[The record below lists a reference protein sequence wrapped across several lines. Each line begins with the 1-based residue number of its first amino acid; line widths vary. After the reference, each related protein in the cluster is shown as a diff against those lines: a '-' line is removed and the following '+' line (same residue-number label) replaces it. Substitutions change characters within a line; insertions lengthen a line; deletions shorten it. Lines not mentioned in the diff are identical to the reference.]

1 MELKDVNTWDE
12 YEEYVKS
19 QGPEWAAVVDKCTRI
34 AHATCVAIDAL
45 KEIHMG
51 MCIYDLDEMPEDT
64 EGEIEEEE
72 AEEPEHVLTA
82 V

>member
-1 MELKDVNTWDE
+1 MRYEDVRTWED
-12 YEEYVKS
+12 YKQYVRE
-19 QGPEWAAVVDKCTRI
+19 QGPEEAAEIDKCERI

-72 AEEPEHVLTA
+72 PEEPVQELTA

>member
-1 MELKDVNTWDE
+1 MELKDVITWDD
-12 YEEYVKS
+12 YKQYVRE
-19 QGPEWAAVVDKCTRI
+19 QGPEDAAIVDKCERI
-34 AHATCVAIDAL
+34 AHATCAAMDAL

-64 EGEIEEEE
+64 EAEIEDEE
-72 AEEPEHVLTA
+72 AEEPEHALTA

>member
-1 MELKDVNTWDE
+1 M
-12 YEEYVKS
+12 
-19 QGPEWAAVVDKCTRI
+19 
-34 AHATCVAIDAL
+34 DAL

-72 AEEPEHVLTA
+72 LEEPEHALTA

>member
-12 YEEYVKS
+12 YEEYVRS
-19 QGPEWAAVVDKCTRI
+19 QGPEGVAVVEKCTRI
-34 AHATCVAIDAL
+34 AHATCAAMDAL

>member
-1 MELKDVNTWDE
+1 MRYEDVKTQED
-12 YEEYVKS
+12 YKQYVRE
-19 QGPEWAAVVDKCTRI
+19 QGPEESAEIDKCERI
-34 AHATCVAIDAL
+34 AYATCAAMDAL

-72 AEEPEHVLTA
+72 LEEPEHALTA